1 MNVVKLLGEAT
12 QLTNTADN
20 IDSGERI
27 LLQHNHAGGN
37 AHLVT
42 IKNSGGTVLGS
53 VYVAPHR
60 PIVVQKERT
69 DTCLLYTSPSPRDGA
84 TSRMP
89 SSA

>member
-1 MNVVKLLGEAT
+1 MNVVKLLGEVT
-12 QLTNTADN
+12 QLTTTGDD

-42 IKNSGGTVLGS
+42 VKNAGGTVLGS

-60 PIVVQKERT
+60 PIVIQKQST
-69 DTCLLYTSPSPRDGA
+69 DTVETENSVTDIYA
-84 TSRMP
+84 TSI
-89 SSA
+89 AHLG

>member
-12 QLTNTADN
+12 LLTTTPDN

-42 IKNSGGTVLGS
+42 LKNVGGDVIGS

-60 PIVVQKERT
+60 PLVIDKERT
-69 DTCLLYTSPSPRDGA
+69 DTLEVENGVSDLYA
-84 TSRMP
+84 TSI
-89 SSA
+89 AHLG

>member
-12 QLTNTADN
+12 LLTTTPDN

-42 IKNSGGTVLGS
+42 VKNVGGDVIGS

-60 PIVVQKERT
+60 PLLIDKERT
-69 DTCLLYTSPSPRDGA
+69 DTLEVINGVSDLYA
-84 TSRMP
+84 TSV
-89 SSA
+89 SHLG

>member
-1 MNVVKLLGEAT
+1 MNVVKLLGEVT
-12 QLTNTADN
+12 QLTTTGNN

-27 LLQHNHAGGN
+27 LLQHNHNGGN

-42 IKNSGGTVLGS
+42 IKNVGGTTLGS

-69 DTCLLYTSPSPRDGA
+69 DTVETENSVTDLYA
-84 TSRMP
+84 TSI
-89 SSA
+89 AHLG

>member
-12 QLTNTADN
+12 VLTTTGKN
-20 IDSGERI
+20 IGNGTKV

-42 IKNSGGTVLGS
+42 LKNAGGTTLGS

-60 PIVVQKERT
+60 PIMIDKEPT
-69 DTCLLYTSPSPRDGA
+69 DTLETENSVTDVYA
-84 TSRMP
+84 TSVAHMG
-89 SSA
+89 

>member
-12 QLTNTADN
+12 VLTTTGKN
-20 IDSGERI
+20 IGSGTKI

-42 IKNSGGTVLGS
+42 LKNAGGTTLGS

-60 PIVVQKERT
+60 PIMIDKEPT
-69 DTCLLYTSPSPRDGA
+69 DTLETENSVTDVYA
-84 TSRMP
+84 TSVAHMG
-89 SSA
+89 

>member
-12 QLTNTADN
+12 LLTTTPDN

-42 IKNSGGTVLGS
+42 VKNVGGDVIGS

-60 PIVVQKERT
+60 PLLIDKERT
-69 DTCLLYTSPSPRDGA
+69 DTVEVANGVSDLYA
-84 TSRMP
+84 TSV
-89 SSA
+89 SHLG